1 MTAKGKP
8 KQSGVIFRRFIRRK
22 DGSLDDA
29 QAHGLRAWPIRVGTD
44 KPRGKTT

>member
-1 MTAKGKP
+1 MAAKTKS
-8 KQSGVIFRRFIRRK
+8 KQSGVIFRRYIRRK

-29 QAHGLRAWPIRVGTD
+29 WAHGLRAWPIRVDGD